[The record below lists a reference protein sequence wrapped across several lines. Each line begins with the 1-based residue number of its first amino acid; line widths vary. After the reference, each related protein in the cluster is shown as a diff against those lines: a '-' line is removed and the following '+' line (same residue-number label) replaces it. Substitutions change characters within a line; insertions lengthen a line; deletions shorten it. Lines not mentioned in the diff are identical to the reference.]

1 MKKLILS
8 VSLLAATFGYSQ
20 TFDNI
25 PTGTGYYINK
35 LIVEPFGSDFTNE
48 LIEIRGTPG
57 EVVPENLWL
66 VVIEGDSNSGSF
78 GKVAEEIKLGDG
90 IREFGENGILSIVCD
105 YTDESTMV
113 VTTNPY
119 TALMDP
125 ESSILTIALTGNDV
139 TGGNSSNVSTKTP
152 DIGYDGNLSDASASY
167 MLISAT
173 SELESVND
181 IFLDGP
187 SAGDGLDYDGVI
199 DATGDH
205 TLWTLYDSV
214 AFLDD
219 DHTTGEGGGI
229 ERGYAQIVFAL
240 NYSVNAANQS
250 GTTSSNVIDYS
261 FGVPDESPHQVLM
274 RQGESTGYKM
284 TDWVVG
290 DGTGTVPDLIFSE
303 FSQPVEYENWAD
315 LNTYYGSLN
324 PALSSTLST
333 NDFSINGSAL
343 NAYPIPMLNTL
354 TIDGTDVESATIYT
368 LTGGFVAKGIQS
380 IDVDNLA
387 SGIYILEV
395 KSKDKSTSTI
405 VIK

>member
-1 MKKLILS
+1 MKKLLLS
-8 VSLLAATFGYSQ
+8 ISLFAAAFGYSQ

-35 LIVEPFGSDFTNE
+35 LIVEPLGSDFTNE

-57 EVVPENLWL
+57 EVVPEDLWL

-78 GKVAEEIKLGDG
+78 GKVSEEIRLGDG
-90 IREFGENGILSIVCD
+90 VRTFGENGILAIVCD
-105 YTDESTMV
+105 YTDENTMV
-113 VTTNPY
+113 LTTNPY

-125 ESSILTIALTGNDV
+125 QSSILTIALTGNDV
-139 TGGNSSNVSTKTP
+139 TGGNSSNVTTKTP

-187 SAGDGLDYDGVI
+187 RAGDELEYDGVI
-199 DATGDH
+199 DASGAH

-219 DHTTGEGGGI
+219 DHTTNEDGGI

-240 NYSVNAANQS
+240 NNSINAANQS
-250 GTTSSNVIDYS
+250 GTTSSNFIDYS
-261 FGVPDESPHQVLM
+261 FGIPDGSPHQVLM
-274 RQGESTGYKM
+274 RQGDRTGHEM
-284 TDWVVG
+284 SDWIIG
-290 DGTGTVPDLIFSE
+290 DGTGSVPDLIFSE
-303 FSQPVEYENWAD
+303 FSQPSEYENWAD
-315 LNTYYGSLN
+315 LNTFYGSLN
-324 PALSSTLST
+324 PELSPSLST

-343 NAYPIPMLNTL
+343 NAYPVPMLNTL
-354 TIDGTDVESATIYT
+354 TIDGADVESTTIYS
-368 LTGGFVAKGIQS
+368 LTGGVVAKGKQS
-380 IDVDNLA
+380 VDVNNLA
-387 SGIYILEV
+387 SGAYILEV
-395 KSKDKSTSTI
+395 KSKGESSST
-405 VIK
+405 VIIK

>member
-8 VSLLAATFGYSQ
+8 ISLLAATLGYSQ

-35 LIVEPFGSDFTNE
+35 LIVKPFGDDFTNE

-66 VVIEGDSNSGSF
+66 VVIEGDSNSNSF
-78 GKVAEEIKLGDG
+78 GKVSERIKLGDG
-90 IREFGENGILSIVCD
+90 VREFGENGILSIVCD
-105 YTDESTMV
+105 YTDENTMV

-119 TALMDP
+119 TALMNP
-125 ESSILTIALTGNDV
+125 ESSILTVALTGNDV
-139 TGGNSSNVSTKTP
+139 TGGKSSNVSTRTP
-152 DIGYDGNLSDASASY
+152 DIGYDGNLSDPSASY

-173 SELESVND
+173 TELESVNN
-181 IFLDGP
+181 IFIDGP
-187 SAGDGLDYDGVI
+187 NAGDGLDYDGVI

-219 DHTTGEGGGI
+219 DHTTKEDGGI
-229 ERGYAQIVFAL
+229 ERGYAQIVFAQ

-250 GTTSSNVIDYS
+250 GTTSANVIDYS
-261 FGVPDESPHQVLM
+261 FGEPGESPHPILM
-274 RQGESTGYKM
+274 RQGESTGYEV
-284 TDWVVG
+284 TDWIIG
-290 DGTGTVPDLIFSE
+290 DGNGIVPDLIFTE
-303 FSQPVEYENWAD
+303 FSQPVEYENWID

-324 PALSSTLST
+324 PALSSVLST
-333 NDFSINGSAL
+333 NDFSINGSTL
-343 NAYPIPMLNTL
+343 NAYPIPMSNTL
-354 TIDGTDVESATIYT
+354 TIDGTDVEGTTIYS
-368 LTGGFVAKGIQS
+368 LTGGVVAKGIQS
-380 IDVDNLA
+380 IDVENLA
-387 SGIYILEV
+387 SGTYILEV
-395 KSKDKSTSTI
+395 KSKDKSTFTI